1 MGSYPDAFS
10 AEAVEELFFH
20 KSPAELYTM
29 AGHVCEAVHGRKVY
43 ARGLIEFTNYCR
55 SNCLY
60 CGIRRDN
67 RKVCRYRMDEEQ
79 ILATVQE
86 GVKLGLQTFVLQG
99 GEDPLWDTDRICSVV
114 ESIKRR
120 TRDRVAVTLSCGM
133 RSAQEYERMVSA
145 GADRYLLRF
154 ETSDPTLH
162 AKLRGGASLATRLDA
177 LENIRAAGFQVG
189 SGFMTGLPGETATTR
204 LNNILLCQS
213 LGLDM
218 VGIGPFIPHQDTP
231 LRDAELQ
238 SLDYALQGTALL
250 RLALPL
256 AHIPATTAAG
266 SIVKGGREL
275 MLGCGAN
282 VLMPNITPAAL
293 KKSYLLYPGK
303 ICLGESGR
311 EAITGLER
319 TLPEIHRVLSYD
331 RADALRMEPV
341 SHRLQGVAHG

>member
-1 MGSYPDAFS
+1 LS
-10 AEAVEELFFH
+10 ARAIEELFYH
-20 KSPAELYTM
+20 KPPAELYTM
-29 AGHVCEAVHGRKVY
+29 AGKLCEAVHGRKVY

-79 ILATVQE
+79 ILATVQQ

-99 GEDPLWDTDRICSVV
+99 GEDPLWDADRICKIV
-114 ESIKRR
+114 ESIK
-120 TRDRVAVTLSCGM
+120 TQTLNRVAVTLSCGM

-154 ETSDPTLH
+154 ETSDPVLH
-162 AKLRGGASLATRLDA
+162 AKLRDGMSLDA
-177 LENIRAAGFQVG
+177 RLEAIENIRAAGFQVG
-189 SGFMTGLPGETATTR
+189 SGFMTGLPGETARTR
-204 LNNILLCQS
+204 LDNILLCKS
-213 LGLDM
+213 LRLDM
-218 VGIGPFIPHQDTP
+218 VGIGPFIPHEDTP
-231 LRDAELQ
+231 LRDAEQQ
-238 SLDYALQGTALL
+238 SLDYALLGTALL

-266 SIVKGGREL
+266 SIAAKGRER
-275 MLGCGAN
+275 MLICGAN
-282 VLMPNITPAAL
+282 VLMPNITPAEL
-293 KKSYLLYPGK
+293 KKAYLLYPGK

-311 EAITGLER
+311 EAIVGLEQ

-331 RADALRMEPV
+331 RADALRLQSM
-341 SHRLQGVAHG
+341 SHQHPGAAHG